1 VVTVDR
7 SDHDQQTREIEA
19 AALAAL
25 RSQARLGPNFH
36 PEELR
41 LEPDGVLLLRGL
53 VEDVAAKKTA
63 LEAVAR
69 LDGIRGIADH
79 LHVMPAARMADDELR
94 VHVRNGLITDPSL
107 EGLEIY
113 DIDDGAVRLMRGAP
127 LGVRGRIEVEVK
139 KGLVILNGS
148 VPGLTTK
155 RLAGIIAWWVPGTR
169 DVINGLAV
177 EPPEDDNPNQ
187 IAEAVRVA
195 LEKDPFVNADQIR
208 IGVSNTLVRL
218 TGVVPKESERAAAER
233 DAWLIF
239 GVDRVINEITVRA

>member
-1 VVTVDR
+1 
-7 SDHDQQTREIEA
+7 
-19 AALAAL
+19 
-25 RSQARLGPNFH
+25 
-36 PEELR
+36 
-41 LEPDGVLLLRGL
+41 
-53 VEDVAAKKTA
+53 
-63 LEAVAR
+63 
-69 LDGIRGIADH
+69 
-79 LHVMPAARMADDELR
+79 
-94 VHVRNGLITDPSL
+94 
-107 EGLEIY
+107 
-113 DIDDGAVRLMRGAP
+113 MRGAP

-169 DVINGLAV
+169 DVINGIAV
-177 EPPEDDNPNQ
+177 EPREDDSPNQ

-195 LEKDPFVNADQIR
+195 LEKDPFVNAGQIR
-208 IGVSNTLVRL
+208 IGVNNTLVRL